1 MRRASPLLPI
11 RPTWWPLALLAMGCG
26 PTLATLQPAHVA
38 PAGHV
43 QVAAGFEVGVPTGTV
58 VHAVDAGRA
67 LSSRARGC
75 NDQSC
80 QLTPDEK
87 GQLYGAGVSLT
98 ASPLSYSQHLA
109 VSYGFDGRVEAGL
122 RWAAGNWRAQ
132 GRYQLARAQDGPF
145 DATAGLGV
153 SYSSTGVP
161 MGDVLP
167 VLKVDD
173 FSRWTVDVPLT
184 IGTSRSW
191 CRVWTGVKLA
201 YTRFDTKMHLELPS
215 DDVSLASFDGHG
227 LYVLG
232 QGGVAFGYRYLFLA
246 VELTLGELF
255 GHADAAVAGASPVAG
270 ARSTD
275 LTGFV
280 VYPAVAL
287 IGEI

>member
-1 MRRASPLLPI
+1 MRTGRAP
-11 RPTWWPLALLAMGCG
+11 RWWLVGLAAAGCG

-58 VHAVDAGRA
+58 VHTVDAGRTLSARA
-67 LSSRARGC
+67 LAC

-80 QLTPDEK
+80 QLTPEEK
-87 GQLYGAGVSLT
+87 GRLYEAGVSLT

-109 VSYGFDGRVEAGL
+109 VSYGFDGRLEAGL

-132 GRYQLARAQDGPF
+132 GRYQLARAQEGPF
-145 DATAGLGV
+145 DAVVGLGL
-153 SYSSTGVP
+153 SYSSAGIP

-173 FSRWTVDVPLT
+173 FSRWTIDVPLT

-191 CRVWTGVKLA
+191 FHAWAGVKVA
-201 YTRFDTKMHLELPS
+201 YTRFETKMHLELPNN
-215 DDVSLASFDGHG
+215 DVSLASFDGGG
-227 LYVLG
+227 LYALG
-232 QGGVAFGYRYLFLA
+232 QGGFALGYRYVFLA

-255 GHADAAVAGASPVAG
+255 GHADATVVGTTPVAG
-270 ARSTD
+270 PRSTD

-280 VYPAVAL
+280 LYPAVAL

>member
-1 MRRASPLLPI
+1 MRTGRP
-11 RPTWWPLALLAMGCG
+11 PTWWLVGLVAAGCG

-58 VHAVDAGRA
+58 AQAVDAGRT
-67 LSSRARGC
+67 LSSRARAC

-80 QLTPDEK
+80 QLTPAEK

-109 VSYGFDGRVEAGL
+109 VSYGFDGRAEAGL

-132 GRYQLARAQDGPF
+132 GRYQLARAQQNDGPF
-145 DATAGLGV
+145 DATVGLGV
-153 SYSSTGVP
+153 SYSSTGIP

-173 FSRWTVDVPLT
+173 FSRWTIDVPLT

-191 CRVWTGVKLA
+191 FHAWTGVKLA
-201 YTRFDTKMHLELPS
+201 YTRFETKMHLELPNS
-215 DDVSLASFDGHG
+215 DDVSLASFEGHG
-227 LYVLG
+227 LYALG
-232 QGGVAFGYRYLFLA
+232 QGGVAVKVGRRRPLCPA
-246 VELTLGELF
+246 PQCGCTRPVPRGSPWRDP
-255 GHADAAVAGASPVAG
+255 GQRQQQSARHPGADGG
-270 ARSTD
+270 R
-275 LTGFV
+275 
-280 VYPAVAL
+280 
-287 IGEI
+287 

>member
-1 MRRASPLLPI
+1 MRIGRARWWLL
-11 RPTWWPLALLAMGCG
+11 TLFLAGCG

-38 PAGHV
+38 PAGHL

-67 LSSRARGC
+67 LSSRAQNC

-87 GQLYGAGVSLT
+87 GQLYEAGVSLT

-109 VSYGFDGRVEAGL
+109 VSYGFDGRLEAGL

-132 GRYQLARAQDGPF
+132 GRYQLARAQEGPF
-145 DATAGLGV
+145 DATAGLGL
-153 SYSSTGVP
+153 SYSSTEIP

-173 FSRWTVDVPLT
+173 FSRWTLDVPFT

-191 CRVWTGVKLA
+191 FHVWTGLKVA
-201 YTRFDTKMHLELPS
+201 YTRFETKMHLELPNQ
-215 DDVSLASFDGHG
+215 DVSLASFEGRG

-232 QGGVAFGYRYLFLA
+232 QGGVAFGYRYVFLA

-255 GHADAAVAGASPVAG
+255 GHADSTVAGSSPVAG

-280 VYPAVAL
+280 LYPAVAL

>member
-1 MRRASPLLPI
+1 MKLGRAWWLL
-11 RPTWWPLALLAMGCG
+11 TLLAAACG

-43 QVAAGFEVGVPTGTV
+43 QVATGFEVGVPTGTV
-58 VHAVDAGRA
+58 VSAVDAGRA
-67 LSSRARGC
+67 LSSRALACR
-75 NDQSC
+75 DQSC
-80 QLTPDEK
+80 QLTPEEK
-87 GQLYGAGVSLT
+87 GKLYAAGVSLT

-132 GRYQLARAQDGPF
+132 GRYQLARAQHAQGDGPF
-145 DATAGLGV
+145 DATVGLGV
-153 SYSSTGVP
+153 SYSSTEIP

-167 VLKVDD
+167 VLKIDD
-173 FSRWTVDVPLT
+173 FSRWTLDVPLT

-191 CRVWTGVKLA
+191 FRVWTGLKVA
-201 YTRFDTKMHLELPS
+201 YTRFETKMRLELPNE
-215 DDVSLASFDGHG
+215 DVSVASFDGHG
-227 LYVLG
+227 LYTLG
-232 QGGVAFGYRYLFLA
+232 QGGVAFGYRYVFLA
-246 VELTLGELF
+246 LELTLGELF
-255 GHADAAVAGASPVAG
+255 GHADSTVTGSSAVAG

-280 VYPAVAL
+280 LYPAIAL